1 MADYFTGGSSYF
13 LTLAEYAMKFRTH
26 LDTDD
31 YLIIVLLLI
40 GVVIAAVGVY
50 SIGMKFLQWLGS
62 ALSQINIQ

>member
-1 MADYFTGGSSYF
+1 MADCFTGGSSYY
-13 LTLAEYAMKFRTH
+13 LTLAEYAMKIRTQ

-31 YLIIVLLLI
+31 YLIIILLFI

-62 ALSQINIQ
+62 ALSQINMQ